1 MTEQCEE
8 ELEIH
13 NNKSEYFQ
21 SRIEQQSDLICI
33 LKRRADEYLEK
44 SMLQEKQIV
53 TLKDDYVKLKNEH
66 EKEVEKSLAF
76 ERYLH
81 KIKMD
86 SKGIKLENED
96 LKMKNDK
103 SSKTIDMLQQQIENG
118 DVEIIEKR
126 KQVVELEKLLESSSM
141 NQRSEKASNQISAVL
156 LYNKV
161 NSLKQSAGQIKLVHE
176 QIKAKYLSEVEIMLR
191 EYKLVENS
199 FQTLSKQYKVSV
211 EETKSL
217 EKKIEQL
224 ENKLMLLKKKEME
237 NQNKL
242 SEFEGK
248 IAATSEK
255 LQKNELVQTL
265 KSRVFELE
273 DELTYH
279 VVHFDAYKSHSSD
292 LLKRERDIN
301 AQLRRLKKTKSE
313 TMQEEKKLP
322 NNISP

>member
-8 ELEIH
+8 ELEIN

-81 KIKMD
+81 KIKMN

-217 EKKIEQL
+217 EKKIKQL

-248 IAATSEK
+248 
-255 LQKNELVQTL
+255 
-265 KSRVFELE
+265 
-273 DELTYH
+273 
-279 VVHFDAYKSHSSD
+279 
-292 LLKRERDIN
+292 
-301 AQLRRLKKTKSE
+301 
-313 TMQEEKKLP
+313 
-322 NNISP
+322 